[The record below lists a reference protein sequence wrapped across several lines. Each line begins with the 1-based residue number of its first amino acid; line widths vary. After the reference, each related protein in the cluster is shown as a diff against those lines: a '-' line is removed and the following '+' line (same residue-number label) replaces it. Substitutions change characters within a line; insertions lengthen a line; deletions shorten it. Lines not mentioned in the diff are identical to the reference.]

1 MVARGVQW
9 MAVLATMIVVAG
21 FTLFAVE
28 EMGGASERQQ
38 AALTESVNSGSA
50 ATQPASQPAQSRVRS
65 TLDQANEA
73 LLGPFAGLAQSDNP
87 WVERGV
93 PTLLALAL
101 YGAGLGFLARYV
113 RSRA

>member
-1 MVARGVQW
+1 MVV
-9 MAVLATMIVVAG
+9 TG

-38 AALTESVNSGSA
+38 AALTESVDPGSVA
-50 ATQPASQPAQSRVRS
+50 IQPVAQPEGSRVRA
-65 TLDQANEA
+65 TVDAVDEA
-73 LLGPFAGLAQSDNP
+73 LLSPFTGLVESDNP

-101 YGAGLGFLARYV
+101 YGAGLGFLAQYV